1 MKQNMIGTDCM
12 ETNRTEADD
21 TKEEFIREV
30 LHSEVPVLVEFFA
43 LWCSKCAMMKD
54 IVDELEQESRGKYRV
69 CRINVDRSPVLAAEY
84 RAEVVPTFL
93 IIKNGETVAAAS
105 GVLDKKILEEML
117 EI

>member
-1 MKQNMIGTDCM
+1 MKENKTGTDRM
-12 ETNRTEADD
+12 ETDY
-21 TKEEFIREV
+21 TKEEFTSEV
-30 LHSEVPVLVEFFA
+30 LHAELPVLVEFYA
-43 LWCSKCAMMKD
+43 PWCSKCAMMKD

-69 CRINVDRSPVLAAEY
+69 CRVNVDRSPALAADY

-117 EI
+117 GI